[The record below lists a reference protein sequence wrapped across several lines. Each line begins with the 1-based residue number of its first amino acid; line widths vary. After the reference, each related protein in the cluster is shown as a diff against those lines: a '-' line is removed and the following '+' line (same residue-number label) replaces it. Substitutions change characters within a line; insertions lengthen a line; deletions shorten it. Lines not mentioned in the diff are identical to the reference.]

1 MKPRPRVV
9 VVGAG
14 YAGLNAALVLADR
27 LDAER
32 DAFDLELVDRLPYHL
47 VKVRLHEVAT
57 GDVHATDP
65 LREVLHGRSATVKQA
80 TLTGLDF
87 PGRRIFTTA
96 GPVTYDYLIL
106 ALGSRTNFFGIA
118 GLENVAFSL
127 DNLADAV
134 HLRGH
139 VNEQVVHA
147 AESQDPAERERLL
160 RFVVG
165 GAGYTGIELAAE
177 LAELLP
183 GLCSQVGLGE
193 HAAQVVVVDGH
204 SRILPVL
211 DEGGSGYA
219 AKALES
225 KGIQF
230 RLGVRV
236 TACSVEGVTLN
247 PGGLL
252 PTATMIWAGGICA
265 DPLLATAGVE
275 VNRQGRLVVDETWRL
290 PAYPEVYA
298 VGDCAVAMD
307 PSSQQPIPA
316 TAQLGLQEGRHA
328 AESLLR
334 VLAGKESA
342 PFDPHAR
349 AEVVSLGHDRAVG
362 WVKVLGERQIAL
374 RGMVGEAAKRVSEAE
389 WDLHLWRETH
399 HLHDLYEPER

>member
-1 MKPRPRVV
+1 MKTRPRIV

-14 YAGLNAALVLADR
+14 YAGLNTALVLADH
-27 LDAER
+27 LDSER
-32 DAFDLELVDRLPYHL
+32 DAFDLEIIDRLPYHL

-57 GDVHATDP
+57 RDAHATSP
-65 LREVLHGRSATVKQA
+65 LSEVLRGKSATIRQA
-80 TLTGLDF
+80 TVTGLDF
-87 PGRRIFTTA
+87 PGRRILTTS
-96 GPVTYDYLIL
+96 GPVSYDYLVL
-106 ALGSRTNFFGIA
+106 ALGSQTNFFGIS
-118 GLENVAFSL
+118 GLEDAAFSL
-127 DNLADAV
+127 DSLADAV

-139 VNEQVVHA
+139 INEQVVYA
-147 AESQDPAERERLL
+147 AESQDPTERERLL
-160 RFVVG
+160 RFVIG

-183 GLCSQVGLGE
+183 GLCSRVGLGE
-193 HAAQVVVVDGH
+193 KAAEIVVVDGH
-204 SRILPVL
+204 PRILPVL
-211 DEGGSGYA
+211 DEGGSSYA
-219 AKALES
+219 TKALEAR
-225 KGIQF
+225 GIQF

-236 TACSVEGVTLN
+236 TACSLEGVTIN

-265 DPLLATAGVE
+265 DPLLAQAGVE

-290 PAYPEVYA
+290 PSHPEVYA
-298 VGDCAVAMD
+298 VGDCAVAID

-334 VLAGKESA
+334 VLAGQKA
-342 PFDPHAR
+342 TPFDPHSR

-399 HLHDLYEPER
+399 HLHDMYERR